1 MDSVLF
7 LLAAAG
13 VLFYILKLDSP
24 WVSIRIEMALAMI
37 GVNYKPNKKVT
48 FIVAAIVF
56 YIVFGVIF
64 DR

>member
-37 GVNYKPNKKVT
+37 GIDYKPSKATSV
-48 FIVAAIVF
+48 IVAAVGLFIV
-56 YIVFGVIF
+56 YGVIF
-64 DR
+64 ER